1 MSTIQ
6 STRLQPL
13 HWKPLRI
20 AALASILTITGCAT
34 TEVDGPARK
43 EIAFAMTSSN
53 QLISFNAGQPRRLL
67 SKKPVTGLQ
76 PNETVVGIDYRVA
89 KGQLYAVGSSSRL
102 YIIDTAA
109 GSAKQVGSG
118 TFAVALSGTEFGVDF
133 NPVADRIRV
142 VSNRG
147 QNMRLHPETGVVV
160 DSDPAKEG
168 TQTDGSLEYVSGD
181 LNFGKVPGLVAA
193 GYTYNK
199 TNEKLT
205 TNYAI
210 DGRYGTLVTQGTQEN
225 VTPAISPNT
234 GRLFTVGSLG
244 IGSFERASFDIA
256 DLSGDAF
263 LAVSSAGEASSRL
276 YQVDLKSGKAT
287 RIGTIGAGEVIVG
300 MAIEP

>member
-1 MSTIQ
+1 MLKIQ
-6 STRLQPL
+6 LTQLQ
-13 HWKPLRI
+13 HLRQTTVRTVII
-20 AALASILTITGCAT
+20 AGALALTGCASI
-34 TEVDGPARK
+34 EVDGPARK
-43 EIAFAMTSSN
+43 EIAFAMTASN
-53 QLISFNAGQPRRLL
+53 QLISFNAGQPRKLL

-89 KGQLYAVGSSSRL
+89 KGQLYAVGNSNRL
-102 YIIDTAA
+102 YIIDTAT

-133 NPVADRIRV
+133 NPVVDRIRV
-142 VSNRG
+142 VSNSG
-147 QNMRLHPETGVVV
+147 QNMRLHPETGAVV
-160 DSDPAKEG
+160 DSDPNKEG
-168 TQTDGSLEYVSGD
+168 VQTDGPLEYVNGD
-181 LNFGKVPGLVAA
+181 VNFGKVPGLVAA

-225 VTPAISPNT
+225 VAPAVSPNT
-234 GRLFTVGSLG
+234 GRLYTVGPLG
-244 IGSFERASFDIA
+244 ISGFNRASFDIA

-263 LAVSSAGEASSRL
+263 LAVSAAGESNSRL
-276 YQVDLKSGKAT
+276 YQVNLKTGKAAQ
-287 RIGTIGAGEVIVG
+287 IGTIGAGEIVVG